1 MPLPAIEEYRSGVPV
16 RDIVRR
22 YGLCLDSLYKA
33 LSAWGIP
40 RRRPPRVPCT
50 PEASV
55 PHPVLRPNGL
65 MRMPAAQA
73 ADALGRW
80 KEGTVG
86 YAPAVVRP
94 PSSEDSGPIP
104 DKG

>member
-1 MPLPAIEEYRSGVPV
+1 MPLQAIEEYRAGVPV

-22 YGLCLDSLYKA
+22 YGLCLDSLYQA
-33 LSAWGIP
+33 LSTRGIP
-40 RRRPPRVPCT
+40 RRRPPRVPCF

-65 MRMPAAQA
+65 MRMPATQV

-80 KEGTVG
+80 KQGKLS

-94 PSSEDSGPIP
+94 TRAEDDDSIP
-104 DKG
+104 DND